1 MITAVILAGGMGK
14 RLRKAVPNLPKPMA
28 PIRGRPFLEYLLDYW
43 INQGV
48 KKFILSV
55 GYMSEVVIDHFGN
68 NYKKADLLYSIE
80 YQPLGT
86 GGALLH
92 STKELTEPFLVING
106 DTFAEV
112 NLRSLISFHIKN
124 YSEWTFALHRVN
136 KNNRYMGVNLLQNGN
151 ISDFN
156 LSNKIDNQLINAG
169 VYIMNPSALGIFDEE
184 SKKNTLSLENDFINI
199 FMKKNKKI
207 YGFEYE
213 GLFIDI
219 GIPDDYLLAN
229 KIL

>member
-1 MITAVILAGGMGK
+1 
-14 RLRKAVPNLPKPMA
+14 VPNLPKPMA
-28 PIRGRPFLEYLLDYW
+28 PIKGRPFLEYLLDYW

-55 GYMSEVVIDHFGN
+55 GYMSEVIVDHFGN
-68 NYKKADLLYSIE
+68 NYKKAEISYSIE
-80 YQPLGT
+80 NQPLGT
-86 GGALLH
+86 GGALFLA
-92 STKELTEPFLVING
+92 TKKITEPFLVING

-112 NLRSLISFHIKN
+112 NLRSLISFHLKKN
-124 YSEWTFALHRVN
+124 SEWTFALHRVN
-136 KNNRYMGVNLLQNGN
+136 KNNRYMGVNLLPNGN
-151 ISDFN
+151 ITDFN

-169 VYIMNPSALGIFDEE
+169 VYIMNPTALGALNLE
-184 SKKNTLSLENDFINI
+184 SKKNIFSLENDFISI

-207 YGFEYE
+207 YGLEYE

-219 GIPDDYLLAN
+219 GVPDDYLLAN